1 MNPGR
6 VRVLRAT
13 VASGA
18 STGFALAFHVAGG
31 APVPGLLG
39 IAIPFVLA
47 ALVSSLLMTRRPRLP
62 ATIAATSLAQIAF
75 HTLFVLGS
83 TSAATATPAVGAQGA
98 HGAHAGHGAMTM
110 AMTSGAATSDV
121 AIALHGDAQ
130 MWLMHAAAAVVTA
143 LMLQRGELVVA
154 LLLRLADALVAAVAP
169 HLLAPTFVRP
179 RPTPSARPMDRSH
192 PLHDRVVATARR
204 RGPPHLLAA

>member
-13 VASGA
+13 VASAA

-31 APVPGLLG
+31 APVPGPLG

-47 ALVSSLLMTRRPRLP
+47 ALVSSLLMTHRPRLV
-62 ATIAATSLAQIAF
+62 ATVAATSLAQIAF

-83 TSAATATPAVGAQGA
+83 TSAATAMPAVGVHAG
-98 HGAHAGHGAMTM
+98 HGGQSGHGAMTM
-110 AMTSGAATSDV
+110 TAGAGTPDV

-130 MWLMHAAAAVVTA
+130 MWVMHAAAAVVTA
-143 LMLQRGELVVA
+143 LMLQRGELLLA
-154 LLLRLADALVAAVAP
+154 LLLRLADAVVGAVAP
-169 HLLAPTFVRP
+169 HLPTATLVRP
-179 RPTPSARPMDRSH
+179 RRTPSARPLDRPH